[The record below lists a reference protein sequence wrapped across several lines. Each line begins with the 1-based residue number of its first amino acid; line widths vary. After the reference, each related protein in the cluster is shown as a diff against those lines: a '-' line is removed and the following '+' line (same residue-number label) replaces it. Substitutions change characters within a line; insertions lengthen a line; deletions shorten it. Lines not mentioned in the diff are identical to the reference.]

1 MGQREPDFAEQLAL
15 SAYVE
20 NRVGEKLDYIA
31 PVEEELVLRLRCAV
45 VVEGERLGVEDAALT
60 ENLGADIAAYLV
72 RVVVEVYLGADMN
85 DSELSDSFLRL
96 SLSCPLC
103 RQRRCLLSP
112 AEQDRAMRT
121 TDRSRPRHY
130 IRLPC

>member
-1 MGQREPDFAEQLAL
+1 MPPLFINLLCECVVVGQREPDFAEQLAL
-15 SAYVE
+15 SAHVE

-85 DSELSDSFLRL
+85 DLAVR
-96 SLSCPLC
+96 
-103 RQRRCLLSP
+103 
-112 AEQDRAMRT
+112 
-121 TDRSRPRHY
+121 
-130 IRLPC
+130 

>member
-15 SAYVE
+15 SADIE

-31 PVEEELVLRLRCAV
+31 PVEEELVLRLRRAV

-85 DSELSDSFLRL
+85 DLAVRYPVT
-96 SLSCPLC
+96 SLS
-103 RQRRCLLSP
+103 ST
-112 AEQDRAMRT
+112 AMFVIT
-121 TDRSRPRHY
+121 G
-130 IRLPC
+130 